1 MADISKIAVSG
12 LTAAKTALS
21 TVSHNIVN
29 VDTAGYSRQRT
40 EFLTRTPIQYG
51 GAFVGQGVDANTI
64 TRVANQFVT
73 DQLRR
78 DTQNFNSYA
87 AYYEYAVRMDSLLGD
102 DATAITPSLQGFFDT
117 VQELSTDPSSIAAR
131 QVLLSDG
138 RALVNRF
145 NTVYDQVFQQNETL
159 NIELEN
165 VASQISKLAA
175 GIADLNNT
183 IRTYSANNLGKQPN
197 DLLDQRDEA
206 IRQLSELVGLQI
218 VQESDMTV
226 NIFIGN
232 GQPLVVGGD
241 AYQLSSDPAVS
252 GVSRNNLMLT
262 YGAAQF
268 DVTTQLSGG
277 RIGGLLKVR
286 DELIDPIFNE
296 LGRIA
301 MVLSDTFNTQH
312 QLGMDLNNQIGGL
325 FFGEIN
331 LPAFEAA
338 RASAD
343 LGNTGSATLSV
354 TIDDVSILKAA
365 NYELLYDGNS
375 GNYSLR
381 NTTTNTLVDTFV
393 NPGAGGSYTFLT
405 EGFTINFSGGA
416 PANGDAFLVTPTR
429 MGASNMSIEIDS
441 VNQVAAALPV
451 RTQLPST
458 NTGGGFVERVVVT
471 DTTTTDFSTT
481 TFALT
486 PPYTVV
492 FTSPTAYDVIDSSTS
507 AIVVGGVAFTPNQ
520 SNGLLEQAGLYPAS
534 GYDVVFNGVP
544 ATGDQIVF
552 QYNNGG
558 VGDNR
563 NALLLSG
570 LRTAKTI
577 GNGTASYQSA
587 YGQLVSGVG
596 TRTRDAQIGS
606 EASQSILRQI
616 EAQRE
621 SIAGVNLDEEAAD
634 LIRFQ
639 QAYQASAR
647 VIQVS
652 SELFDSI
659 LSAL

>member
-1 MADISKIAVSG
+1 MADISRIAISG

-29 VDTAGYSRQRT
+29 VDTDGYSRQRT
-40 EFLTRTPIQYG
+40 EFLTRTPIQFG

-78 DTQNFNSYA
+78 DTQNFNAYE
-87 AYYEYAVRMDSLLGD
+87 AYYEYAVRLDSLLGD
-102 DATAITPSLQGFFDT
+102 DATAITPTLQGFFDT
-117 VQELSTDPSSIAAR
+117 IQKLSTDPSSIATR

-159 NIELEN
+159 NTELEN
-165 VASQISKLAA
+165 VASQISKIAA
-175 GIADLNNT
+175 SIATLNNT
-183 IRTYSANNLGKQPN
+183 IRTYSANNVGKQPN

-206 IRQLSELVGLQI
+206 VRQLSELVGVQI
-218 VQESDMTV
+218 VQESDLTL

-232 GQPLVVGGD
+232 GQPLVIGGD
-241 AYQLSSDPAVS
+241 AYQLSSNPSVS
-252 GVSRNNLMLT
+252 GVSRNKLVVT
-262 YGAAQF
+262 YGSAQF

-277 RIGGLLKVR
+277 RVGGLLKVR
-286 DELIDPIFNE
+286 EELIDPIFNE
-296 LGRIA
+296 LGRLA
-301 MVLSDTFNTQH
+301 MVLSDTFNDQH
-312 QLGMDLNNQIGGL
+312 QLGMDLNNQLGGL
-325 FFGEIN
+325 FFGDIN
-331 LPAFEAA
+331 QPAFEAA
-338 RASAD
+338 RASAS
-343 LGNTGSATLSV
+343 LGNTGGVTLAV
-354 TIDDVSILKAA
+354 TIDDVSVLKAA
-365 NYELLYDGNS
+365 NYELFYDGNS

-381 NTTTNTLVDTFV
+381 NTTTNTLVDTFAD
-393 NPGAGGSYTFLT
+393 PGAGGSYTFLT
-405 EGFTINFSGGA
+405 EGFTIHFSGTA
-416 PANGDAFLVTPTR
+416 PANGDSFLVTPTR
-429 MGASNMSIEIDS
+429 MGASNMSLEINS
-441 VNQVAAALPV
+441 VDQVAAAMPV
-451 RTQLPST
+451 RTQMPST
-458 NTGGGFVERVVVT
+458 NTGSGFVERVVVT

-486 PPYTVV
+486 PPYTIV
-492 FTSPTAYDVIDSSTS
+492 FTSPNTYDVIDSGTS
-507 AIVVGGVAFTPNQ
+507 AVVVGGVAFTPNQ
-520 SNGLLEQAGLYPAS
+520 SNGLLALAGLYPAS

-544 ATGDQIVF
+544 ATGDRVVI

-563 NALLLSG
+563 NALLLAG

-577 GNGTASYQSA
+577 GNGNVSYQNS

-596 TRTRDAQIGS
+596 TRTRDAQIGR

-659 LSAL
+659 LRSL

>member
-64 TRVANQFVT
+64 TRIANQFVT

-78 DTQNFNSYA
+78 DTQNFNSYE

-102 DATAITPSLQGFFDT
+102 DATAITPTLQGFFDT
-117 VQELSTDPSSIAAR
+117 IQELSTDPSSIAAR

-145 NTVYDQVFQQNETL
+145 NTVYDQIFQQNETL
-159 NIELEN
+159 NVELEN
-165 VASQISKLAA
+165 VASEITKLAA
-175 GIADLNNT
+175 GIADLNST
-183 IRTYSANNLGKQPN
+183 IRTYAANNLGKQPN

-206 IRQLSELVGLQI
+206 VRQLSELVGLQI
-218 VQESDMTV
+218 VQESDLTV
-226 NIFIGN
+226 NIFVGN

-252 GVSRNNLMLT
+252 GVSRNNLVLT
-262 YGAAQF
+262 YGSAQF

-277 RIGGLLKVR
+277 RLGGLLKVR
-286 DELIDPIFNE
+286 EELIDPIFNE

-325 FFGEIN
+325 FFGDLN
-331 LPAFEAA
+331 QPAFEAA

-381 NTTTNTLVDTFV
+381 NTTINTLVDTFA

-416 PANGDAFLVTPTR
+416 PANSDTFLVTPTR
-429 MGASNMSIEIDS
+429 MGASNMSLEIDS
-441 VNQVAAALPV
+441 VDQIAAALPV
-451 RTQLPST
+451 RTQMPST

-471 DTTTTDFSTT
+471 DTTTADFSTT
-481 TFALT
+481 TYALT

-492 FTSPTAYDVIDSSTS
+492 FTSPTTYDVIDSGTA

-544 ATGDQIVF
+544 ANGDQVQF

-639 QAYQASAR
+639 QSYQASAR